1 MRFSQNELD
10 KREISGRK
18 AIIRALLFFYYPN
31 RPNLVVNALLSGLH
45 HKEENLVVRMTLDFL
60 VSHIP
65 IDGDFVEKEEL
76 VRLVEGA
83 LLSLTMRD

>member
-1 MRFSQNELD
+1 M
-10 KREISGRK
+10 
-18 AIIRALLFFYYPN
+18 
-31 RPNLVVNALLSGLH
+31 VNALLSGLH

-65 IDGDFVEKEEL
+65 IDSDFVEKEEL